1 MVVDEKEFF
10 RQATLE
16 ICSSLDI
23 EKALFNSFTYICKYI
38 PADQMNLNFFNENM
52 SEGIIYA
59 IATHEGSKIINLVH
73 PYSQKEKKV
82 FFDPDRTPDLLLL
95 NSAEGLPIAQ
105 KALELLK
112 RPDSSFLGLRLRID
126 GQLKGSINLLARGKN
141 RFTQEHLH
149 LFSLLKDP
157 WTIVLINNRQYR
169 ELLDLKEL
177 IADDNRYL
185 RKELQLQIG
194 EKIIGSDKG
203 LKNVVSMLRHV
214 APQNSPVLLLGETGV
229 GKEVFALA
237 IHHLSSRSEGPFI
250 KVNCGAI
257 PETLIDSELFG
268 HEKGAFTGAVS
279 QKRGRFER
287 AQKGTIFL
295 DEIGE
300 LPLPAQVRLLRVLE
314 DKTIERVGGSEP
326 LALDIRIIAAT
337 HRNLKNMIESGSF
350 REDLYYRLNV
360 FPIEIPPLR
369 HRKSD
374 LSDLAEYFIRK
385 KSIDLGRYP
394 LPALAPGAVKRLMA
408 YDWPGNVRELENT
421 IERALILNKDPFLD
435 FDPVHHPGLKDPVPD
450 QHQPHLRTLKFD
462 EMAFY
467 HISQIL
473 KSTDG
478 RIQGKGGAA
487 EILGINPGT
496 LRHKMRMLG
505 IPFGRKIKA
514 GKGSPLTQTD

>member
-23 EKALFNSFTYICKYI
+23 EKALFNSFKYICQYI
-38 PADQMNLNFFNENM
+38 PADQMNLNFFNENN

-59 IATHEGSKIINLVH
+59 SATHEGSKIVNILH
-73 PYSQKEKKV
+73 SYSQKEKEI
-82 FFDPDRTPDLLLL
+82 FFSPERTPDLLLL
-95 NSAEGLPIAQ
+95 NSSEGLSIA
-105 KALELLK
+105 KKSLDLLK
-112 RPDSSFLGLRLRID
+112 RPDSSILGLRLRIN
-126 GQLKGSINLLARGKN
+126 GQLKGSVTLMARGRN
-141 RFTQEHLH
+141 RFTQDHLH

-157 WTIVLINNRQYR
+157 WTIVLNNSRQYQ
-169 ELLDLKEL
+169 ELLQLKEM

-185 RKELQLQIG
+185 QKELQIQIG
-194 EKIIGSDKG
+194 DKIIGSDKG
-203 LKNVVSMLRHV
+203 LNNVFGMLRHV
-214 APQNSPVLLLGETGV
+214 APQNSPILLLGETGV

-237 IHHLSSRSEGPFI
+237 IHQLSSRSEGPFI

-287 AQKGTIFL
+287 AHWGTIFL

-326 LALDIRIIAAT
+326 VALDIRIIAAT
-337 HRNLKNMIESGSF
+337 HRNLKNMIECGSF

-369 HRKSD
+369 HRKAD
-374 LSDLAEYFIRK
+374 LGDLAEYFIRK
-385 KSIDLGRYP
+385 KSIELGRYSP
-394 LPALAPGAVKRLMA
+394 PELAPGAIRKLMA

-421 IERALILNKDPFLD
+421 IERALILNKGPYLD
-435 FDPVHHPGLKDPVPD
+435 FDPIQVPAMEEKISDQEHSPVSI
-450 QHQPHLRTLKFD
+450 LKFN
-462 EMAFY
+462 ELAY
-467 HISQIL
+467 SHITRIL
-473 KSTDG
+473 KLTGG
-478 RIQGKGGAA
+478 RIQGEGGAA
-487 EILGINPGT
+487 QLLGLNPGT

-505 IPFGRKIKA
+505 IPFGRKMKSRKISHLPQS
-514 GKGSPLTQTD
+514 G